1 MPRVLRPVLPT
12 VISVLLACLVLFA
25 SGLSASPMPSPA
37 AAVAAA
43 QTDGSTDGGDLA
55 VTASEGDSV
64 YAALPVPAESEPG
77 AGHAAASA
85 TPRPIKGLHRIAS
98 EADGPRTRSHAYQ
111 SCGPPR

>member
-1 MPRVLRPVLPT
+1 VPRVLRPVLPT

-37 AAVAAA
+37 LAEAAAA
-43 QTDGSTDGGDLA
+43 QTDGSADGDLA
-55 VTASEGDSV
+55 VTANEGDSA
-64 YAALPVPAESEPG
+64 YAALPMPAESEPG
-77 AGHAAASA
+77 AGLAHALTAS
-85 TPRPIKGLHRIAS
+85 RPMGSLHRIAA

>member
-37 AAVAAA
+37 MADLAAV
-43 QTDGSTDGGDLA
+43 QTDGSTDGDLA
-55 VTASEGDSV
+55 VTASERDSA
-64 YAALPVPAESEPG
+64 YAALPMPAESEPG
-77 AGHAAASA
+77 AGHAPALAS
-85 TPRPIKGLHRIAS
+85 PRPIDGLYRIAS
-98 EADGPRTRSHAYQ
+98 ASDGPRTRSHAYL